1 MTDIKDKI
9 NTIKYDSK
17 GLVPAI
23 AQDINTREVL
33 MLAYMNKESLE
44 QTLETGKATYYSRS
58 RGEIWVK
65 GLTSGNTQSVKEVL
79 YDCDMDTLLVMVDQ
93 KGVACHTGARTCFF
107 ATIGE
112 FDSQNSLRSPSA
124 PSPMIISD
132 LAKILKD
139 RKSESAETSYT
150 ASLYKGGKAKI
161 IKKIKEESD
170 ELIEAIE
177 EKDNSEVVKEL
188 TDLWFH
194 TMVALENSDI
204 DINDV
209 FKEFQRRFGTSGIEE
224 KNNRNKK

>member
-1 MTDIKDKI
+1 MTNNEDKI
-9 NTIKYDSK
+9 NSIKYDSN

-23 AQDINTREVL
+23 AQDISTREVL
-33 MLAYMNKESLE
+33 MLAYMNKESIE
-44 QTLETGKATYYSRS
+44 KTLETGKATYYSRS
-58 RGEIWVK
+58 RQEIWVK
-65 GLTSGNTQSVKEVL
+65 GLTSGNTQAVKEVL

-93 KGVACHTGARTCFF
+93 KGVACHTGERTCFF
-107 ATIGE
+107 STIGE
-112 FDSQNSLRSPSA
+112 LKASNTSTPNAPSA
-124 PSPMIISD
+124 MIISD
-132 LAKILKD
+132 LARILKD
-139 RKSESAETSYT
+139 RKTESADTSYT

-161 IKKIKEESD
+161 IEKIKEESD

-209 FKEFQRRFGTSGIEE
+209 FGEFQRRFGTSGIEE
-224 KNNRNKK
+224 KNSRTKNK

>member
-1 MTDIKDKI
+1 MSKLNDNIDS
-9 NTIKYDSK
+9 IKYDSN

-23 AQDINTREVL
+23 AQDAYTREVL

-44 QTLETGKATYYSRS
+44 QTLETGRATYYSRS
-58 RGEIWVK
+58 RQEIWVK
-65 GLTSGNTQSVKEVL
+65 GLTSGNTQAVKELL

-93 KGVACHTGARTCFF
+93 TGVACHTGERTCFF
-107 ATIGE
+107 KN
-112 FDSQNSLRSPSA
+112 FSSSDSGQAAGPY
-124 PSPMIISD
+124 IISA
-132 LAKILKD
+132 LANILGD
-139 RKSESAETSYT
+139 RKSESPDSSYT

-161 IKKIKEESD
+161 IEKIKEEAD

-177 EKDNSEVVKEL
+177 EKDNSEIVKEL

-209 FKEFQRRFGTSGIEE
+209 FGEFQRRFGTSGIEE
-224 KNNRNKK
+224 KKGRLKK